1 MSAGDLSAGDMAIKV
16 LIVDDH
22 PVVRDGLDGML
33 RGSPDIEVVGS
44 CAGGESALAF
54 AAAHP
59 VDVVLMD
66 LRMPGMGGVAAIRAL
81 TDCRPAARVLVL
93 TTFDT
98 DADVL
103 PAIEAGATGYLLKD
117 SPAATLLDGIRAAYA
132 GRAALAPSVADR
144 LLASVRTPTPAT
156 LSQRER
162 EVLTLVADGA
172 TNKDVATRL
181 FVSETT
187 VKTHLLHVFDKLGVR
202 DRAAAVSEGYRRGI
216 LR

>member
-1 MSAGDLSAGDMAIKV
+1 
-16 LIVDDH
+16 
-22 PVVRDGLDGML
+22 ML
-33 RGSPDIEVVGS
+33 GGSPDIDVVGA
-44 CAGGESALAF
+44 CGDGEAALSF
-54 AAAHP
+54 VGAHQ

-66 LRMPGMGGVAAIRAL
+66 LRMPGMGGVEAIRAL
-81 TDCRPAARVLVL
+81 TERAPGVRVLVV

-117 SPAATLLDGIRAAYA
+117 STADTLLAGIRSAHA
-132 GRAALAPSVADR
+132 GRATLSPTVADR
-144 LLASVRTPTPAT
+144 LVTSVRAPSAGT
-156 LSQRER
+156 LSPRER
-162 EVLTLVADGA
+162 EVLILAADGA
-172 TNKDVATRL
+172 TNKDIAGRL

-202 DRAAAVSEGYRRGI
+202 DRASAVSEGHRRGI

>member
-1 MSAGDLSAGDMAIKV
+1 MTAGRAPIRV
-16 LIVDDH
+16 LVVDDH
-22 PVVRDGLDGML
+22 PVVRDGLEGML
-33 RGSPDIEVVGS
+33 GGSRDIEVVGT
-44 CAGGESALAF
+44 CPDGESALDF
-54 AAAHP
+54 VAAHE

-81 TDCRPAARVLVL
+81 SRRSPGVRVLVV

-117 SPAATLLDGIRAAYA
+117 SPAATLVDGIRSAHA

-144 LLASVRTPTPAT
+144 LVTSVRAPSPGT
-156 LSQRER
+156 LSPREA
-162 EVLTLVADGA
+162 EVLALVAGGA
-172 TNKDVATRL
+172 TNRDVAAHL

-187 VKTHLLHVFDKLGVR
+187 VKTHLVHIFDKLGVR
-202 DRAAAVSEGYRRGI
+202 DRAAAVSEGHRRGI

>member
-1 MSAGDLSAGDMAIKV
+1 MTASSAPIRV

-33 RGSPDIEVVGS
+33 RGSPDIDVVGT
-44 CAGGESALAF
+44 CADGESALDF

-81 TDCRPAARVLVL
+81 SERAPDVRVLVV

-117 SPAATLLDGIRAAYA
+117 SPAATLVEGIRSAHA
-132 GRAALAPSVADR
+132 GRTALAPSVALR
-144 LLASVRTPTPAT
+144 LVTSVRTPAPAA
-156 LSQRER
+156 LSPREA
-162 EVLTLVADGA
+162 EVLTLVANGA
-172 TNKDVATRL
+172 TNRDVAAHL

-187 VKTHLLHVFDKLGVR
+187 VKTHLVHIFDKLGVR
-202 DRAAAVSEGYRRGI
+202 DRAAAVSEGHRRGI